1 MLQRFRLVKAI
12 KALMR
17 ANMSLQDFLPKL
29 WKMELNTEACRRYR
43 NCKKDVMKD
52 CEARA
57 SRASAM
63 NDLEEDVLQ
72 NNNTRIVR
80 KAKIASQG
88 PHKTQEVRNG
98 GKKLYMEAGDLD
110 YLFSPSCY

>member
-63 NDLEEDVLQ
+63 NDLEEDCPPKQQHANRAQSQDRVPRAPQ
-72 NNNTRIVR
+72 NARSSKWR
-80 KAKIASQG
+80 
-88 PHKTQEVRNG
+88 QEALHG
-98 GKKLYMEAGDLD
+98 GRRSRL
-110 YLFSPSCY
+110 SIQS